1 MGECAHRVDDGRGRA
16 AWDLRFLGWNPR
28 QIHVPV
34 AGAHFGAPGPPVLS
48 TRRSAP
54 RLRSGNGMVAVCAGN
69 EEVARAAC
77 RVLIR
82 AGARVRLW
90 STSPLRRHRPCHTLP
105 ARTLH
110 RRSEIPRTAS
120 VCRNRQKRNVRRR
133 ATRTRHW
140 RAAARWRS
148 CSVAAP
154 ATRRPSTSHPS
165 LPLAAAHAYAV
176 IYAASNAYRV
186 GVP

>member
-34 AGAHFGAPGPPVLS
+34 AGAHFGAPGPPVLG
-48 TRRSAP
+48 TRRSTP

-110 RRSEIPRTAS
+110 RRSEIPRTAACAETDKS
-120 VCRNRQKRNVRRR
+120 ETFARGDADGRLDGEHR
-133 ATRTRHW
+133 ATRAGARPRAGVSAWPRRLHADPLPCTPPCHW
-140 RAAARWRS
+140 
-148 CSVAAP
+148 P
-154 ATRRPSTSHPS
+154 RRLCTP
-165 LPLAAAHAYAV
+165 
-176 IYAASNAYRV
+176 
-186 GVP
+186 